1 MNQAP
6 AFTMRNRAVAH
17 TSTIMVALPEYVR
30 QTGPNQ
36 SLNTTK
42 WERIMV
48 MLKDPSDTA
57 AIKKLTD
64 QVKKGLA
71 PEVLDTIK
79 IINYFQDDKTNDQVK
94 NILDVIFNIIIAIT
108 MFLCFF
114 SLCSSMSANLMDQTK
129 EIGIMRAMGFTKS
142 RIKILYFYEAFILV
156 SSSCM
161 LGVMIGVIVGFTMVL
176 QQVVFTGIPLIF
188 YFPWTQFI
196 VIMIIS
202 MFCAAFSTWGPA
214 GNLVKNDIATI
225 FRSV

>member
-1 MNQAP
+1 
-6 AFTMRNRAVAH
+6 
-17 TSTIMVALPEYVR
+17 MVALPEYVR

-48 MLKDPSDTA
+48 MLKDPSDTV

-64 QVKKGLA
+64 EIKKGLS